1 MRDEKTYAYENARPV
16 QRERLAALAEAL
28 DAGTIRH
35 LDSIGVGRGWR
46 CLEVGAGGG
55 SIAAWLS
62 ERVAGEGAVVATDL
76 DTTVLRGLSRPNLE
90 IRVHDVLEDDL
101 PEGEFDLV
109 HLRLLLAWLSEP
121 QRALRRLATALKP
134 GGRLLAEEMDFT
146 SVAPDPHLDSG
157 AQGAFAR
164 VAAAHDAVLSGEHG
178 FDLHY
183 GRRVAGDLAD
193 AGLADVACEGRVS
206 MWRGPGRRR
215 PLAPDDHPGARADA
229 GLRPRLGG
237 RHRARARAL
246 RRPGLRLG
254 LADRH
259 GRLRPPPR
267 LG

>member
-1 MRDEKTYAYENARPV
+1 MRDETKYAYDNARAV

-28 DAGTIRH
+28 DPGTVRH

-62 ERVAGEGAVVATDL
+62 ERVAGDGAVVATDL
-76 DTTVLRGLSRPNLE
+76 DTTVLRELSRPNLE

-109 HLRLLLAWLSEP
+109 HVRLLLGWLSEP
-121 QRALRRLATALKP
+121 QRALRRLASALKP
-134 GGRLLAEEMDFT
+134 GGWLLAEEMDFT
-146 SVAPDPHLDSG
+146 SVAPDPHLDAG

-178 FDLHY
+178 FDVHY

-193 AGLADVACEGRVS
+193 AGLADVGCEGRVS
-206 MWRGPGRRR
+206 MWRGAEVGGALWRLTIVQVREAM
-215 PLAPDDHPGARADA
+215 LASGLATEADIEHVLALCDDPAFASVSPIVMA
-229 GLRPRLGG
+229 ACG
-237 RHRARARAL
+237 RHPA
-246 RRPGLRLG
+246 
-254 LADRH
+254 
-259 GRLRPPPR
+259 
-267 LG
+267 